1 MKPPVYWAHVCVLFA
16 EPVFHQPDRGPLY
29 GAERDQ
35 SSPAGENRPR
45 IQVRYSVVH
54 VFCIRRTLLTL
65 ILILKYQNLDSKGMK
80 MAQMYTCLLLVW
92 QHKNVTS
99 VCSYIFRVSCV
110 IDCHWCYFGTNIQFH
125 SCAVEHQWC
134 GIFHCH
140 WLTAAIKLRLLFSPC
155 NFSLFPRLKFLINN
169 KNT

>member
-1 MKPPVYWAHVCVLFA
+1 MLFA

-45 IQVRYSVVH
+45 IQVRYRVVH
-54 VFCIRRTLLTL
+54 VFCIRTLLTL

-110 IDCHWCYFGTNIQFH
+110 IDCMLFWYEYTVSLMC
-125 SCAVEHQWC
+125 C
-134 GIFHCH
+134 GASMVWH
-140 WLTAAIKLRLLFSPC
+140 L
-155 NFSLFPRLKFLINN
+155 SLPLINSCN
-169 KNT
+169 KTEATIFPMQIFSFSKIKILDK